1 MYTYDAVG
9 NITQKEKSIL
19 NPQTQ
24 TLETFNVDVHTGR
37 IAKKVGDAIFYY
49 HADHLS
55 STQLVT
61 DENGCV
67 VTMVD
72 YEPFGAGETGG
83 DPDKYLFTGKEKDS
97 SQLYYY
103 GARYYD
109 PALGRFL
116 TRDPKPGELANP
128 QSLNRYVYCLNNPL
142 RYQDIWGLSA
152 SGDSG
157 DCACASDEDVQEM
170 LHDLD
175 TVENQISWIEDLL
188 IREDKIR
195 ERWQSSVDACVQRLL
210 EIAKGDPYWDIAKFV
225 FPTGFLGWALMGLL
239 EKYPLWLAAVKKYI
253 AYAMEVIAF
262 LWMVDSITTAF
273 RCVFAVQQ
281 LQSAV
286 ETIDAYM
293 IMLQQKVTQRDKIV
307 GKIRRRCECALPD
320 EYKQSSDSSK

>member
-67 VTMVD
+67 VTDENGCVVTDENGCVVTMVD

-83 DPDKYLFTGKEKDS
+83 DPEKYLFTGKEKDS

-109 PALGRFL
+109 PELGRFL
-116 TRDPKPGELANP
+116 TRDPEPGTLVNP

-142 RYQDIWGLSA
+142 RYKDIWGLSA
-152 SGDSG
+152 SEDSQN
-157 DCACASDEDVQEM
+157 CACASNPDVQG
-170 LHDLD
+170 LLQDLN
-175 TVENQISWIEDLL
+175 TVENQITWIEDLL
-188 IREDKIR
+188 RREDKLR
-195 ERWQSSVDACVQRLL
+195 ERWQSSVDACVQHALQL
-210 EIAKGDPYWDIAKFV
+210 AKGDPYWNMAKYVVPAGFV
-225 FPTGFLGWALMGLL
+225 GWVVLTWL
-239 EKYPLWLAAVKKYI
+239 KNYPAYLAAVEKFI
-253 AYAMEVIAF
+253 AYAMEAIAF
-262 LWMVDSITTAF
+262 LWMADSIFTA
-273 RCVFAVQQ
+273 
-281 LQSAV
+281 L
-286 ETIDAYM
+286 
-293 IMLQQKVTQRDKIV
+293 
-307 GKIRRRCECALPD
+307 G
-320 EYKQSSDSSK
+320 